1 MSYTAKRTKSKYI
14 RRKMLACRTRLGLTC
29 QEVAD
34 KAMMSREYYIKVEN
48 GQSTP
53 SRITMMKIGEAL
65 QTKKWYDLYELQAVA
80 DEESNII

>member
-48 GQSTP
+48 GQNTP